1 MWIRTCWGHRGPGG
15 TAGSNVPTCPTALDR
30 PSLLRRANRGT
41 VITKPRPPQVGSCS
55 LGNECAFPRP
65 LISFLSL
72 SSPCSV
78 SRAAR
83 CLEILFV
90 SPWSRGKDKVNAVS
104 PVSLCFRL
112 RGSIIYFTPAAT
124 PPFSGS
130 HLSIFGWRWESFIH
144 VRLFGFFLSV
154 AQPRKINL
162 PLLTF

>member
-1 MWIRTCWGHRGPGG
+1 MLRSQRSRRHRRQQRPNLSNCPGPSQSAEESKPGDSDHETTSSSGGKLLFGKWTCIFKATDQFP
-15 TAGSNVPTCPTALDR
+15 LFI
-30 PSLLRRANRGT
+30 LT
-41 VITKPRPPQVGSCS
+41 VQWFT
-55 LGNECAFPRP
+55 
-65 LISFLSL
+65 
-72 SSPCSV
+72 
-78 SRAAR
+78 

-104 PVSLCFRL
+104 RVSLCFRL

-130 HLSIFGWRWESFIH
+130 HLSIFGRRWESFIH
-144 VRLFGFFLSV
+144 VRLFGFFFSV